1 MNQFLFNT
9 FVLLLVLSMSFSVNG
24 KQKQHKPL
32 QYIVGSDVIFTDGFD
47 GSLLGADPNILLDG
61 AKISFIS
68 NSFMGAYGGL
78 NNYLELIVNVAD
90 NPVTLNT
97 VPARTTNDGW
107 YWGMVLSQMTSALD
121 RIENEGDYDTCI
133 FLDGSMQ
140 TMREFADR
148 LFAACGHVVLFADGG
163 WHNPVTL
170 GNNYLNNTATT
181 LANARL
187 MQSEYPDLLV
197 VPMAYVFY
205 GLTINPVDVMPRLD
219 YLYGDNNIHQNG
231 LGTLINT
238 FGLYSMLTSKSPLG
252 LSFDYD
258 QPATIN
264 HSFIDG
270 NDILIGHSFP
280 LDTPNDRI
288 LFDEST
294 QLVFQQKVM
303 DLLVE
308 WQQRNTEFD

>member
-1 MNQFLFNT
+1 MNQLLINT
-9 FVLLLVLSMSFSVNG
+9 FFLLLVLSTGCSANDR
-24 KQKQHKPL
+24 QKQHKSLPHIL
-32 QYIVGSDVIFTDGFD
+32 GSDVIYTDGFD
-47 GSLLGADPNILLDG
+47 GSLLGSDPNILFNG

-68 NSFMGAYGGL
+68 NSYMGAYGGL
-78 NNYLELIVNVAD
+78 NNYLELIVNASD

-97 VPARTTNDGW
+97 MPARMTNGGW

-121 RIENEGDYDTCI
+121 RIENEGDYDTCL
-133 FLDGSMQ
+133 FLDGDIQ

-148 LFAACGHVVLFADGG
+148 LFAACDDVVLFADGG
-163 WHNPVTL
+163 GHNPVTL

-187 MQSEYPDLLV
+187 MQSEYPNLLV

-205 GLTINPVDVMPRLD
+205 GLTINPVGVVPRLD

-231 LGTLINT
+231 LGTLVNT
-238 FGLYSMLTSKSPLG
+238 FTLYSMLTSKSPLG
-252 LSFDYD
+252 LSFDFD

-280 LDTPNDRI
+280 SDTPEDRI

-294 QLVFQQKVM
+294 QHVFQQTIL

-308 WQQRNTEFD
+308 WHQGNTEFD